1 VPIHI
6 RNLISAKRRARSKWQ
21 RSRYP
26 SDRRH
31 FEDLAREL
39 RNELSIFR
47 AANYDTYVSSLSPKD
62 QSLWTATK
70 RLLNYHTVPS
80 PLLRQDNSWARSD
93 EEKAEVFHS
102 HISSIFQ
109 PFPDTD
115 PVHTSQVYEFLDS
128 PLPLSLPPRSF
139 TPSEVS
145 FIISRLPNRKSPG
158 YDLITAPILKH
169 LPRRALVFL
178 TYIFNAV
185 LRTTHFPLIWKFA
198 YIKMI
203 PKPKKL
209 PTESSSYRP
218 ISLLPLLSKVL
229 EKLLLKRL
237 SPLLE
242 SQNIIPTHQFGFRP
256 NHSTLITVNSVFG
269 LLT

>member
-6 RNLISAKRRARSKWQ
+6 RNLISAKRQARSKWQ

-31 FEDLAREL
+31 FEDLARVL

-93 EEKAEVFHS
+93 EKKAEVFHS

-169 LPRRALVFL
+169 HPVCYYSNLMEV
-178 TYIFNAV
+178 Y
-185 LRTTHFPLIWKFA
+185 
-198 YIKMI
+198 
-203 PKPKKL
+203 
-209 PTESSSYRP
+209 
-218 ISLLPLLSKVL
+218 
-229 EKLLLKRL
+229 
-237 SPLLE
+237 
-242 SQNIIPTHQFGFRP
+242 
-256 NHSTLITVNSVFG
+256 
-269 LLT
+269 